1 MRFLCEGQGEMSAI
15 KLTTISVEKP
25 WGLTSL
31 PKPFTHLSDGGKRI
45 GEIWFEMPDGSQPE
59 LMVKYLFTSKRLSI
73 QVHPDDKAAQAAG
86 HKRGKDEAWVVLD
99 AQPNSTVA
107 LGTVGKVSRKDLYQ
121 SALDGSIE
129 QLMHWQPVK
138 AGDVIYSPAGT
149 VHAIGAGL
157 TILEVQQN
165 VDLTYRLYDYGRRR
179 ELHLE
184 EGIAVS
190 NPEPF
195 QITPLSP
202 QSDENVIWTVE
213 GRKFTMTRFLGTVGM
228 YGRIKRN
235 AADWFIPLSGSG
247 LICGQRFEAG
257 ECWLIKKSFELEDIG
272 GADFILASA
281 VD

>member
-1 MRFLCEGQGEMSAI
+1 MTATKLIMRA
-15 KLTTISVEKP
+15 VEKP

-31 PKPFTHLSDGGKRI
+31 PAPFTHLTDGGKRI
-45 GEIWFEMPDGSQPE
+45 GEIWFEMPDESQPE
-59 LMVKYLFTSKRLSI
+59 LLVKYLFTSERLSI
-73 QVHPDDKAAQAAG
+73 QVHPDDRAAKAAG

-99 AQPNSTVA
+99 AKPDSTIA
-107 LGTVGKVSRKDLYQ
+107 LGTVAKVSRKELYQ
-121 SALDGSIE
+121 SALDGRIE

-165 VDLTYRLYDYGRRR
+165 VDVTYRLYDYGRPRK
-179 ELHLE
+179 LHLE

-190 NPEPF
+190 IPEPF
-195 QITPLSP
+195 EVPPLP
-202 QSDENVIWTVE
+202 LQNDENVIWTIE

-228 YGRIKRN
+228 YGGIKRN
-235 AADWFIPLSGSG
+235 LASWFIPLSGSG

-272 GADFILASA
+272 GADFIFVSA
-281 VD
+281 AH